1 MIGNGA
7 STRRHPVDHDV
18 VGVAPEL
25 LTSAPLQYLH
35 GYKHYLLDVLFDPS
49 EGFALVQQS
58 GIQVP
63 VLLDSLAGQEAKGTN
78 TIIECYKYDR
88 VTRFLYD
95 LGSVVVGIRVL
106 CVAPTLYEEPNR

>member
-1 MIGNGA
+1 MN
-7 STRRHPVDHDV
+7 HDV

-35 GYKHYLLDVLFDPS
+35 GYKYYLLDVLFDPS
-49 EGFALVQQS
+49 ESFALVKQS

-63 VLLDSLAGQEAKGTN
+63 VLPNLFTGQEAKSTD